1 VAKRKETEQ
10 ERLDRKTAETL
21 KQMRDDEMKF
31 NVKKKE
37 DKLKRIQ
44 KFHEK
49 KREREGA
56 QKQFLEGI
64 E

>member
-1 VAKRKETEQ
+1 
-10 ERLDRKTAETL
+10 
-21 KQMRDDEMKF
+21 MKF

-49 KREREGA
+49 KREREGV
-56 QKQFLEGI
+56 QKQFLEGMAKNMRI
-64 E
+64 AAEVKAGNIAGVIGAMQG

>member
-1 VAKRKETEQ
+1 
-10 ERLDRKTAETL
+10 
-21 KQMRDDEMKF
+21 MRDDEMKF

>member
-1 VAKRKETEQ
+1 
-10 ERLDRKTAETL
+10 
-21 KQMRDDEMKF
+21 MRDDEMKF

-49 KREREGA
+49 KREREDV